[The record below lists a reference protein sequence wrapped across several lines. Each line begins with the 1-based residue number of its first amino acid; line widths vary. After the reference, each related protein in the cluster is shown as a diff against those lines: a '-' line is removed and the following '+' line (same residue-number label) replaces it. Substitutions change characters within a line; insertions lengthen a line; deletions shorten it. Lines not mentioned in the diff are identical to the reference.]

1 MQRLVLDDAVSLAD
15 EESVGH
21 PLRLRWRYASDGRAL
36 GDGLLPDRLPPDDR
50 ARFLTEIARALM
62 IGQRLVR
69 HADHR
74 ITQAD
79 GHVAWWHTVTTLRPT
94 PDGGASCVS
103 HAFDVTALRDGPP
116 TANEIAAPPDDH
128 TRIQALIDSIPDLI
142 FFKDPHSVYLG
153 CNRAFADFMGRTVA
167 GIVGRTDHDLVS
179 KDRAVY
185 FQERDADVLRHRT
198 SHRMEERVDFPDG
211 RSVLLET
218 IKTPYYGPS
227 GAVMGL
233 VAVARDITAKAR
245 AERERWESERRLA
258 TLLGNLPGMAYRG
271 RTDAERSMLFV
282 SEGGQRLTGH
292 HPNDLIDGSVPFG
305 ALIHP
310 ADREH
315 VRSGIDAALGQRRR
329 FTLSYRLIDR
339 DGGAR
344 HVWEQGVGV
353 ADAEGRIT
361 TVEGFVTDISEL
373 KTAEDTLR
381 TLSLAV
387 AQSPVAVLIADAL
400 GKTIYLNPRFRMMTG
415 RAPDVVPDLD
425 AFIACIAA
433 SGPLA
438 VTEHH
443 PAMWR
448 ALSAGESWQTELP
461 GRKSG
466 GEHFWAAIRVAPML
480 DGDGRMTNLIAT
492 MDDVTDRRQAEEQVR
507 RAQKMQAVGVLAG
520 GVAHDFNNILT
531 AILGYS
537 HLALDALPSDS
548 DVRDDLRHV
557 TSAANRAKGL
567 VQQLL
572 AFARKEKLEREPMDL
587 RDIARDAVELVEPT
601 ILNEVEWTLR
611 CGKEP
616 APVLAA
622 PSQLHQVIV
631 NLCKNAVDAILENA
645 ASDEGERRVT
655 LAVSTLSVTA
665 PRNLA
670 RSRLDTGRYARLTV
684 SDTGCGMSP
693 TVQERI
699 FDPFFTTKP
708 VDKGT
713 GLGLAAVHGIVADH
727 GGVIDV
733 TSAPGKG
740 TTISI
745 FLPLHDPDTP
755 RRRQDDA
762 RRVLLLD
769 SERTMLGM
777 ASRLLRSQGFRVTA
791 SVHSRRGLALFS
803 VAPERFDIV
812 VLVQSATEPT
822 WRLLTLARAFAAASP
837 GVPILLCA
845 DVPIDREEAAIQAA
859 GITRVLPT
867 PIAPDPFVALVRQ
880 LCLGRPTPAPPP
892 HLR

>member
-1 MQRLVLDDAVSLAD
+1 MQRLVLDDAASLAD
-15 EESVGH
+15 EESESEA
-21 PLRLRWRYASDGRAL
+21 LRLRWRFPSNGREFGA
-36 GDGLLPDRLPPDDR
+36 GPLPDQLPPDDR
-50 ARFLTEIARALM
+50 ARFLAEIAHALM
-62 IGQRLVR
+62 VGQRLVR

-74 ITQAD
+74 MILAD
-79 GHVAWWHTVTTLRPT
+79 GRAAWWHTVTILRPS
-94 PDGGASCVS
+94 PDGGALCVS
-103 HAFDVTALRDGPP
+103 HAFNVTALRDDPP
-116 TANEIAAPPDDH
+116 TAAVPPDGLA
-128 TRIQALIDSIPDLI
+128 RIQALIDSIPDLI
-142 FFKDPHSVYLG
+142 FFKDPRSVYLG
-153 CNRAFADFMGRTVA
+153 CNQAFADFMGRTVA
-167 GIVGRTDHDLVS
+167 EIVGRTDHDLVPE
-179 KDRAVY
+179 DRAVF
-185 FQERDADVLRHRT
+185 FQERDAEVLRHRT
-198 SHRMEERVDFPDG
+198 LHRMEERVDFPDG

-218 IKTPYYGPS
+218 IKTPYFGPS
-227 GAVMGL
+227 GAVLGL

-271 RTDAERSMLFV
+271 RADAERSMLFV

-305 ALIHP
+305 VLIHP
-310 ADREH
+310 ADRDH

-339 DGGAR
+339 AGNLR

-361 TVEGFVTDISEL
+361 AVEGFVTDISEL

-387 AQSPVAVLIADAL
+387 AQSPVAVLIADSL

-415 RAPDVVPDLD
+415 RPPDVAPDLD
-425 AFIACIAA
+425 AFIASVAA

-448 ALSAGESWQTELP
+448 ALSAGETWQTELP
-461 GRKSG
+461 GRKND
-466 GEHFWAAIRVAPML
+466 GEHFWAAIRVTPML
-480 DGDGRMTNLIAT
+480 DDDGRMTNLIAT
-492 MDDVTDRRQAEEQVR
+492 LDDVTARRQADEQVR

-537 HLALDALPSDS
+537 HLALDALPADS
-548 DVRDDLRHV
+548 DIRDDLRHV
-557 TSAANRAKGL
+557 TAAANRAKGL

-572 AFARKEKLEREPMDL
+572 TFARKEKLEREPMDL

-601 ILNEVEWTLR
+601 ILNGVEWVLQ
-611 CGKEP
+611 CGGEP
-616 APVLAA
+616 IPVLVA

-631 NLCKNAVDAILENA
+631 NLCKNAVDAILDDA
-645 ASDEGERRVT
+645 AARDGRRRVT
-655 LAVSTLSVTA
+655 LAVSALSVAT
-665 PRNLA
+665 PRDLA

-740 TTISI
+740 TSITI
-745 FLPLHDPDTP
+745 FLPLHDPDAP
-755 RRRQDDA
+755 HRRHDDA

-769 SERTMLGM
+769 GERTMLGM
-777 ASRLLRSQGFRVTA
+777 ASRLLRSQGFRVAA
-791 SVHSRRGLALFS
+791 SVNSRRGLALFS
-803 VAPERFDIV
+803 VAPERFDVV
-812 VLVQSATEPT
+812 VLVQSALEPT
-822 WRLLTLARAFAAASP
+822 WKLLTLARAFAAASP
-837 GVPILLCA
+837 GMPILLCA
-845 DVPIDREEAAIQAA
+845 DVPSDREEAAIQAA

-867 PIAPDPFVALVRQ
+867 PIAPDPFVTLVKQ
-880 LCLGRPTPAPPP
+880 LSLGRPTPATPL
-892 HLR
+892 HFQ

>member
-1 MQRLVLDDAVSLAD
+1 MQRLVQDDAAPFAEDESAD
-15 EESVGH
+15 S
-21 PLRLRWRYASDGRAL
+21 PLCLRWRYSPDGRAPPP
-36 GDGLLPDRLPPDDR
+36 DALPNRLHPDDR
-50 ARFLTEIARALM
+50 AHFLAEIARALAAK
-62 IGQRLVR
+62 QRLVR

-74 ITQAD
+74 MARAD
-79 GHVAWWHTVTTLRPT
+79 GGIGWWHTVTTLRPT
-94 PDGGASCVS
+94 ADGGAFCVS
-103 HAFDVTALRDGPP
+103 HAFDVTHLRDDP
-116 TANEIAAPPDDH
+116 AAADNAAPSDD
-128 TRIQALIDSIPDLI
+128 RALLQALIDSIPDLI
-142 FFKDPHSVYLG
+142 FFKDPRSVYLG

-167 GIVGRTDHDLVS
+167 DIVGHTDHDLVPE
-179 KDRAVY
+179 DRATY
-185 FQERDADVLRHRT
+185 FQERDAEVLRHRT

-227 GAVMGL
+227 GAVLGL

-271 RTDAERSMLFV
+271 RADAERSMLFV

-292 HPNDLIDGSVPFG
+292 HPNDLVDGTALFG

-310 ADREH
+310 ADRDH
-315 VRSGIDAALGQRRR
+315 VRSGVDAALAQGRR

-339 DGGAR
+339 AGIVR

-361 TVEGFVTDISEL
+361 AVEGFVTDISEL

-387 AQSPVAVLIADAL
+387 AQSPVSVLIADSL

-415 RAPDVVPDLD
+415 HTLDAVPDLD

-433 SGPLA
+433 AGPLA

-448 ALSAGESWQTELP
+448 ALSAGETWQTELP

-466 GEHFWAAIRVAPML
+466 GEHFWAAIRVAPLL

-492 MDDVTDRRQAEEQVR
+492 MDDVTTRRQAEEQVR

-537 HLALDALPSDS
+537 HLALDSLPPDS

-557 TSAANRAKGL
+557 TAAANRAKGL

-572 AFARKEKLEREPMDL
+572 TFARKEKLEREPTDL
-587 RDIARDAVELVEPT
+587 RDIARDAVELVERT
-601 ILNEVEWTLR
+601 ILNGVEWTLR
-611 CGKEP
+611 CGDEP

-631 NLCKNAVDAILENA
+631 NLCKNAVDAILEDA
-645 ASDEGERRVT
+645 ALGERERRAT
-655 LAVSTLSVTA
+655 LAVSALSVAT
-665 PRNLA
+665 PRDLA
-670 RSRLDTGRYARLTV
+670 RGRLDIGRYACLTV

-733 TSAPGKG
+733 TSAPSAG

-745 FLPLHDPDTP
+745 FLPLHDPDAP
-755 RRRQDDA
+755 PRRQDDT

-769 SERTMLGM
+769 GERIMLGM

-791 SVHSRRGLALFS
+791 TVNSRRGLALFS

-822 WRLLTLARAFAAASP
+822 WKLLTLARAFAAASP
-837 GVPILLCA
+837 GVPIVVCA
-845 DVPIDREEAAIQAA
+845 DVPIDHDEAATQAA
-859 GITRVLPT
+859 GITHVLPT
-867 PIAPDPFVALVRQ
+867 PIAPDPFVTLVKQ
-880 LCLGRPTPAPPP
+880 LSLGRPSPATPP
-892 HLR
+892 HLH